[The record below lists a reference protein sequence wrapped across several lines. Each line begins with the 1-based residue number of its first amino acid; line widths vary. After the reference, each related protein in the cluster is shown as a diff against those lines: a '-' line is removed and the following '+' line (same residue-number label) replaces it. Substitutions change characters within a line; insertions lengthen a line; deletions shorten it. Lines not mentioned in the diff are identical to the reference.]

1 MWRKL
6 IGLLLAAVV
15 AASIFY
21 GVDKIAFG
29 RPGEPVG
36 TPSPP
41 ATPYPVSQD
50 PNHPEEGES
59 IDLDKPLP
67 HPLEIEIAGRK
78 VILPTGSVSENMIQ
92 DYPAGVKPTGPKV
105 TWTIRRGNSEVVID
119 MQTGEIVKWDVA
131 PEDKADFAA
140 IREGQ

>member
-6 IGLLLAAVV
+6 IGLLLAAGV

-29 RPGEPVG
+29 RPGEPQG
-36 TPSPP
+36 TPSPTPMSYPPP
-41 ATPYPVSQD
+41 AEERQE
-50 PNHPEEGES
+50 EEGES
-59 IDLDKPLP
+59 IDLDEPLP

-78 VILPTGSVSENMIQ
+78 VILLTGSVSENMIQ
-92 DYPAGVKPTGPKV
+92 DYPAGVKPTGPNA
-105 TWTIRRGNSEVVID
+105 TWTIRRGNSVVVID
-119 MQTGEIVKWDVA
+119 MDTGDIVKWDVA
-131 PEDKADFAA
+131 PEDEADFAA

>member
-1 MWRKL
+1 MWRKF

-36 TPSPP
+36 TPSP
-41 ATPYPVSQD
+41 TPMSYPPPVED
-50 PNHPEEGES
+50 RENDES
-59 IDLDKPLP
+59 IIDLDEPLP
-67 HPLEIEIAGRK
+67 HPLEIEIAGK
-78 VILPTGSVSENMIQ
+78 KITLPTGSVSESMQ
-92 DYPAGVKPTGPKV
+92 VEYWAGAKPEVPMD
-105 TWTIRRGNSEVVID
+105 TWIIRRGSSMVMID

>member
-36 TPSPP
+36 TPSPTPMSYRPP
-41 ATPYPVSQD
+41 AED
-50 PNHPEEGES
+50 RENDES
-59 IDLDKPLP
+59 IIDLDEPLP

-78 VILPTGSVSENMIQ
+78 IILPTGSVSVSRHVDFAVGME
-92 DYPAGVKPTGPKV
+92 PKGPKEA
-105 TWTIRRGNSEVVID
+105 WIIRRGSSEVVID

-131 PEDKADFAA
+131 PEDKADFAT
-140 IREGQ
+140 IREAR